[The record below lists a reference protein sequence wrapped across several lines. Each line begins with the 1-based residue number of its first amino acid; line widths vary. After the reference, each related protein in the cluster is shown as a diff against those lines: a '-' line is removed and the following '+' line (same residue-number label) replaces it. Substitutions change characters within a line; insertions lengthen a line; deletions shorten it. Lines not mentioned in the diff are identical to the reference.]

1 MPGNTANVYTEIQ
14 ILSSVTRQTSAG
26 IAFVVG
32 TKLKQTRTS
41 IMADYF
47 SELCFIA
54 NLSQLL
60 ILGVP
65 DDVFSVL

>member
-1 MPGNTANVYTEIQ
+1 MPGNTVNVYTGIP
-14 ILSSVTRQTSAG
+14 ILSSVTLQTSAG

-32 TKLKQTRTS
+32 TNLKQTRMS
-41 IMADYF
+41 IMAEYF
-47 SELCFIA
+47 SELRFIA